1 MVSAEAARGLVG
13 PGRAEAVVHEEAAR
27 ASAPVAG
34 PAQAVAAVRVSISR
48 GEGGCSALDLRIGD
62 WLHVRLAA
70 DERGVAVTIG
80 CDRALAPLLE
90 RALPRLLRHLRGR
103 GIAVSRA
110 EVVPFSQDRR
120 RPSR

>member
-70 DERGVAVTIG
+70 GERGMAVTIG

-90 RALPRLLRHLRGR
+90 RALPRMLQHLRNR
-103 GIAVSRA
+103 GIAVARA
-110 EVVPFSQDRR
+110 EVVPFSRAGR
-120 RPSR
+120 GPPR